1 MTGAVISVAKANIMS
16 CETLEQLF
24 EAGVGNDFFDPESPN
39 PYVVLEADNDD
50 ISGEFSQWLTELPCF
65 VCVISNQLEK
75 LPNHLSYVADVVVLS
90 LIHI

>member
-1 MTGAVISVAKANIMS
+1 MS

-24 EAGVGNDFFDPESPN
+24 EAGVCNDFFDPESPH

-50 ISGEFSQWLTELPCF
+50 ISGEFSQWLAELPCV

-75 LPNHLSYVADVVVLS
+75 LPDHLSYVADGGGYNN
-90 LIHI
+90 